1 MGSSSASC
9 RSATIRRPAAYKAA
23 ALPAELRRR
32 NRSGMRNGGWAM
44 RAKEFLSCDRFMPPI
59 ANYLPFGNPAF
70 RMWPLG
76 PSCFDGIRT
85 RITPKT
91 GHPDRLN
98 DEAMLRIRCW
108 RGGSVQTT
116 EVQDP
121 RLDHRS
127 TSPQYGSGR
136 VAALTS
142 YSQVRC
148 GSGRCIGHRPR
159 LREGPAMHRSQNR
172 QAFKTRMGGV
182 DARVSASAFA
192 GIRTRTGCVLG
203 ALPLPV
209 GLRKHAQAIRR
220 DMPAQSTVDST
231 TRVGS
236 LHSCLRWTR
245 ILQHEA

>member
-1 MGSSSASC
+1 MGHASKGMLVP
-9 RSATIRRPAAYKAA
+9 RPAHAIGHG
-23 ALPAELRRR
+23 L
-32 NRSGMRNGGWAM
+32 
-44 RAKEFLSCDRFMPPI
+44 
-59 ANYLPFGNPAF
+59 LPFGTQRFA
-70 RMWPLG
+70 WPPG

-108 RGGSVQTT
+108 KGGSVQTT
-116 EVQDP
+116 EVQGP

-127 TSPQYGSGR
+127 TPPQYGSGR

-209 GLRKHAQAIRR
+209 GPRKHAQAIRR

-231 TRVGS
+231 TRAGS

>member
-1 MGSSSASC
+1 MGHASKGMLVP
-9 RSATIRRPAAYKAA
+9 RPAHAIGHG
-23 ALPAELRRR
+23 L
-32 NRSGMRNGGWAM
+32 
-44 RAKEFLSCDRFMPPI
+44 
-59 ANYLPFGNPAF
+59 LPFGTQRFA
-70 RMWPLG
+70 WPPG

-108 RGGSVQTT
+108 KGGSVQTT
-116 EVQDP
+116 EVQGP

-159 LREGPAMHRSQNR
+159 FARRPGNASFPK
-172 QAFKTRMGGV
+172 QASVQDPYG
-182 DARVSASAFA
+182 
-192 GIRTRTGCVLG
+192 
-203 ALPLPV
+203 
-209 GLRKHAQAIRR
+209 RR
-220 DMPAQSTVDST
+220 
-231 TRVGS
+231 
-236 LHSCLRWTR
+236 
-245 ILQHEA
+245 